1 MRAGASARAHAKG
14 WRVLC
19 VVSLCSVVV
28 GINWIF
34 FGFDPVGLDYGTF
47 WRASRLLVSNIY
59 RGPDFAF
66 IYPPSALWILQPL
79 KVVGWLDGYLLTTAF
94 SIVLFVYSVKRLDGW
109 RIAGASLLS
118 SAAIQG
124 LALGQT
130 PMIIAALMLLSVNL
144 NSTWRGVAFGALAT
158 IKPQLLLTAPFIFVA
173 RKDWAG
179 LFGMLGGATVSLIF
193 SVAVWGLQPWNDW
206 LNFLPQ
212 FREFLHVKLVIGSTI
227 TLAGQADA
235 AGLNPIPFLLLQVL
249 GASFLA
255 LRIPP
260 DAHGSALVAWIVGT
274 STMASPY
281 SLTHD
286 TVALMPAVITSIVM
300 LNWRSL
306 PATLL
311 YLGWAVHLTLPA
323 YLVAQLLQQDDAEI
337 ESSLPSK

>member
-1 MRAGASARAHAKG
+1 M
-14 WRVLC
+14 
-19 VVSLCSVVV
+19 
-28 GINWIF
+28 
-34 FGFDPVGLDYGTF
+34 
-47 WRASRLLVSNIY
+47 
-59 RGPDFAF
+59 
-66 IYPPSALWILQPL
+66 
-79 KVVGWLDGYLLTTAF
+79 VGWLLVNYRIFYRIVRLFCKALRRMAYCRSLPSIFCRHSRSSPWANPNDHRRVDVIVGESKFNLARRGIWRPCNNQATT
-94 SIVLFVYSVKRLDGW
+94 SPNC
-109 RIAGASLLS
+109 
-118 SAAIQG
+118 
-124 LALGQT
+124 AL
-130 PMIIAALMLLSVNL
+130 
-144 NSTWRGVAFGALAT
+144 
-158 IKPQLLLTAPFIFVA
+158 IFVA